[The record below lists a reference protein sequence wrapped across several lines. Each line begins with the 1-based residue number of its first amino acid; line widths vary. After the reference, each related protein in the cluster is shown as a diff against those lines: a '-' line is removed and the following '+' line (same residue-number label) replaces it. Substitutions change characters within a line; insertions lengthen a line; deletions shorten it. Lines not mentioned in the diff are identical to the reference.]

1 MILISNDRT
10 SASKKLNRMA
20 LIGTLTVST
29 TALEITKKK
38 FDGFRQTDLAKEGC
52 VQELFHCLIQIKKP
66 CVPKYEGLLRSKII
80 GILQTETNLYY
91 VRD

>member
-1 MILISNDRT
+1 
-10 SASKKLNRMA
+10 MA

-29 TALEITKKK
+29 TAFEIRKEK

-52 VQELFHCLIQIKKP
+52 VQKLLYCLIQIKEP
-66 CVPKYEGLLRSKII
+66 CVPKYEGLPLSKLL